1 MVAAVFATT
10 TVGAALVGGGGLLE
24 MLSLEPGHKNKPQPT
39 KLAARWGLMGIGFP
53 KLGFRFGEL
62 AAPGHLG
69 VAHSELKLSKPEAF
83 GCGRLVLGLH
93 TI

>member
-1 MVAAVFATT
+1 
-10 TVGAALVGGGGLLE
+10 
-24 MLSLEPGHKNKPQPT
+24 
-39 KLAARWGLMGIGFP
+39 MGIGFP
-53 KLGFRFGEL
+53 KLEFWFG
-62 AAPGHLG
+62 AQAVPGHLG